1 MMAATFPEM
10 AMRTTQLSWSA
21 LAFLILPSLLGCTT
35 ADKER
40 TDLQGSVGFQSI
52 GSYLSD
58 GPVLVDGSMY
68 VVTGVGSVHQID
80 PASGEILW
88 ASADSVGGVSGQPVV
103 LPDAV
108 LVMTYTGEVV
118 SIDKASGAVQWRA
131 PGDEGWALSGEAVDS
146 PENARCFGYDPASD
160 TAVMAG
166 ANGMVLG
173 VNASDGSLRW
183 ARNIGAN
190 VFAAPAV
197 AGGAVFINTM
207 GGQVFAIEAADG
219 SDRWELPKVDV
230 MSVTGKIT
238 EIGGEGEPAGTR
250 LELVVTVAYNF
261 EGSDHFG
268 HEGETVE
275 VAFFDGS
282 QPIKF
287 VGDEGEITS
296 LTLSH
301 IIAEEHAGSASRVTR
316 NLKLAA
322 PPASETGWAV
332 RAVATDGSGAELDVL
347 EALVSFSDDAAPVAA
362 PAEPAAE
369 PAGAGDDDSAD
380 EQAAEELAAGE
391 PAAEPPAGEAPAPA
405 E

>member
-10 AMRTTQLSWSA
+10 AMRTTQLSWSVLA
-21 LAFLILPSLLGCTT
+21 LLILPALLGCTT
-35 ADKER
+35 AEKER

-58 GPVLVDGSMY
+58 GPVFVDGSLY

-80 PASGEILW
+80 PATGEILW
-88 ASADSVGGVSGQPVV
+88 ASAESVGGVSGQPVV

-118 SIDKASGAVQWRA
+118 SIGKAGGEVEWRM
-131 PGDEGWALSGEAVDS
+131 PDGDGWSLGDETIES
-146 PENARCFGYDPASD
+146 PENARCFGYDPVSNV
-160 TAVMAG
+160 AVLAG
-166 ANGMVLG
+166 ANGVVLG
-173 VNASDGSLRW
+173 VNAADGSLRW
-183 ARNIGAN
+183 TRNIGAN

-197 AGGAVFINTM
+197 VDGAVFINTM

-219 SDRWELPKVDV
+219 SDRWALPKVDV
-230 MSVTGKIT
+230 MSIKGKISET
-238 EIGGEGEPAGTR
+238 GGEGEPAGTQR
-250 LELVVTVAYNF
+250 ELVVTVAYNF

-275 VAFFDGS
+275 VTVFDGS

-287 VGDEGEITS
+287 VGEEGETTT

-301 IIAEEHAGSASRVTR
+301 IIAEDHAGSASRVTR
-316 NLKLAA
+316 NLKLAGA
-322 PPASETGWAV
+322 PASETGWAV
-332 RAVATDGSGAELDVL
+332 RAVATDGAGNELDVL
-347 EALVSFSDDAAPVAA
+347 ETVVSFDDDAAPAAALAQPEVA
-362 PAEPAAE
+362 PAE
-369 PAGAGDDDSAD
+369 AGDDDSAD
-380 EQAAEELAAGE
+380 EPAADE
-391 PAAEPPAGEAPAPA
+391 PAADEPVAEEAPAPA